1 MNVRGMWTFA
11 DGMFTVLEGWFG
23 VKEESASG
31 LVLPERKPIIAVLE
45 QEWEEAG
52 YEGI

>member
-1 MNVRGMWTFA
+1 MSVGCGHLQAVCSLTRE
-11 DGMFTVLEGWFG
+11 DGLGERENLSAVLYYR
-23 VKEESASG
+23 K
-31 LVLPERKPIIAVLE
+31 RKPIIAVLE